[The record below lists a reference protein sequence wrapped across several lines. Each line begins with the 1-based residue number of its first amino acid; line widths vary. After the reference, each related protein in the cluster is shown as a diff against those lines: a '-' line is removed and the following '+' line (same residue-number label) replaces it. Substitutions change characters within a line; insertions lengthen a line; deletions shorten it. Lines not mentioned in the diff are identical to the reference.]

1 MATKSLQGKLL
12 NYEKELPT
20 TCSCKK
26 QCNSCGLFLGFFVL
40 SLFLH
45 LLTLACYLD
54 LRSEVKRELRL
65 QSGSEDSAQHLTD
78 GSYLPMDPS
87 EHVLGTQSATAA
99 ADRMHMLN
107 YFTTDGRAPVHEDQA
122 EVVHRTKR
130 SQNKEPGERGK
141 SKGKGKGKRMGPPG
155 PQGPQGPPGPPGPQ
169 GPPGIPGIP
178 GIPGTAVLAAPGP
191 PGPPGQPGPPGSP
204 GPPGTSDK
212 AADSRPP
219 MAVVHLQGHDSVIQV
234 KQGGVLADW
243 VRSSLSHKVFRLHS
257 RSGQLEVLVD
267 GTYFI
272 YSQVEVYYINFTDF
286 ASHEVLV
293 DDKPFLQCTRSIEN
307 RKSKFNTCYTA
318 GVCLLRA
325 RQKIAVKMTYED
337 TVVNMS
343 KHTTFFGAVRLGHFK
358 VAPAQ
363 KSKMDTRKTE
373 RSQWV
378 R

>member
-1 MATKSLQGKLL
+1 MGDVNYLNIAWDSGIVKGK
-12 NYEKELPT
+12 ER
-20 TCSCKK
+20 
-26 QCNSCGLFLGFFVL
+26 QAFLTRKYAL
-40 SLFLH
+40 
-45 LLTLACYLD
+45 LD
-54 LRSEVKRELRL
+54 LLLGNEVGQVDQVSTAE
-65 QSGSEDSAQHLTD
+65 HLGD
-78 GSYLPMDPS
+78 NDYYIIRFKMM
-87 EHVLGTQSATAA
+87 V
-99 ADRMHMLN
+99 
-107 YFTTDGRAPVHEDQA
+107 
-122 EVVHRTKR
+122 K
-130 SQNKEPGERGK
+130 
-141 SKGKGKGKRMGPPG
+141 KGKKMGPPG

-212 AADSRPP
+212 TAASQPP
-219 MAVVHLQGHDSVIQV
+219 MAIVHLQGHDSVIQV

-293 DDKPFLQCTRSIEN
+293 DERPFLQCTRSIEN

-318 GVCLLRA
+318 GVCLLKA

-343 KHTTFFGAVRLGHFK
+343 KHTTFFGAVRLGES
-358 VAPAQ
+358 P
-363 KSKMDTRKTE
+363 
-373 RSQWV
+373 
-378 R
+378 

>member
-1 MATKSLQGKLL
+1 MSTKSFEGKLL
-12 NYEKELPT
+12 NYEKAFPT
-20 TCSCKK
+20 TCDCRK
-26 QCNSCGLFLGFFVL
+26 QCNNCGIFLGCFVL

-45 LLTLACYLD
+45 LVTLVCYLD

-65 QSGSEDSAQHLTD
+65 QSGSEYSAE
-78 GSYLPMDPS
+78 YLPDASRVPMHPS
-87 EHVLGTQSATAA
+87 ERVLEIQSAAA
-99 ADRMHMLN
+99 VDREEDATQTMMKEEMHMLN
-107 YFTTDGRAPVHEDQA
+107 YFTADDRALPHGDQA
-122 EVVHRTKR
+122 EVVHRMKR
-130 SQNKEPGERGK
+130 SQNKEPGERGEQAVKGDRGK
-141 SKGKGKGKRMGPPG
+141 SKGKAKGKKMGPPG

-191 PGPPGQPGPPGSP
+191 PGPPGQPGPPGPP

-212 AADSRPP
+212 DADSGTP

-234 KQGGVLADW
+234 KQDLIGGVLADW

-272 YSQVEVYYINFTDF
+272 YSQVYYINFTDF

-318 GVCLLRA
+318 GVCLLKA

-343 KHTTFFGAVRLGHFK
+343 KHTTFFGAVRLGES
-358 VAPAQ
+358 P
-363 KSKMDTRKTE
+363 
-373 RSQWV
+373 
-378 R
+378 

>member
-1 MATKSLQGKLL
+1 MTSKSFEGKLS
-12 NYEKELPT
+12 NYGKELPPA
-20 TCSCKK
+20 CSNCRK
-26 QCNSCGLFLGFFVL
+26 QCTNCGMFLGFFAL
-40 SLFLH
+40 SLCLH
-45 LLTLACYLD
+45 LVTLLCYLD
-54 LRSEVKRELRL
+54 LRSEVKRELRP
-65 QSGSEDSAQHLTD
+65 QSRSEGSAEHSQDASFLSLEPGEQHFLDRASA
-78 GSYLPMDPS
+78 
-87 EHVLGTQSATAA
+87 AA
-99 ADRMHMLN
+99 ADRMPRLN
-107 YFTTDGRAPVHEDQA
+107 YFTTDTQALPHEDRA
-122 EVVHRTKR
+122 EVVHRAKR
-130 SQNKEPGERGK
+130 SQNKEPGERGEQAVK
-141 SKGKGKGKRMGPPG
+141 GDRGVNVGTGKNKGKGKGKKMGPPG

-191 PGPPGQPGPPGSP
+191 PGPPGQPGPPGPP

-212 AADSRPP
+212 AAESRPP

-318 GVCLLRA
+318 GVCLLKA
-325 RQKIAVKMTYED
+325 RQKITVKMTYED

-343 KHTTFFGAVRLGHFK
+343 QHTTFFGAVRLSDS
-358 VAPAQ
+358 P
-363 KSKMDTRKTE
+363 
-373 RSQWV
+373 
-378 R
+378 

>member
-1 MATKSLQGKLL
+1 MSSKSFEGKLS
-12 NYEKELPT
+12 NYEKELPSA
-20 TCSCKK
+20 CNNCRK
-26 QCNSCGLFLGFFVL
+26 QCTNLGMYLGFFAL
-40 SLFLH
+40 SLCLH
-45 LLTLACYLD
+45 LVTLLCYLD
-54 LRSEVKRELRL
+54 LRSEVKRELRP
-65 QSGSEDSAQHLTD
+65 QSSSD
-78 GSYLPMDPS
+78 GSAEGLADASFLPLEPGEHLLETPS
-87 EHVLGTQSATAA
+87 AAA
-99 ADRMHMLN
+99 ADWMPELN
-107 YFTTDGRAPVHEDQA
+107 YYTTDSQALHHEDRA

-141 SKGKGKGKRMGPPG
+141 SKGKGKGKKMGPPG

-191 PGPPGQPGPPGSP
+191 PGPPGQPGPPGPP

-234 KQGGVLADW
+234 KQDLIGGVLADW

-286 ASHEVLV
+286 ASYEVLV

-318 GVCLLRA
+318 GVCLLKA
-325 RQKIAVKMTYED
+325 RQKITVKMTYED

-343 KHTTFFGAVRLGHFK
+343 QHTTFFGAVRLSDS
-358 VAPAQ
+358 P
-363 KSKMDTRKTE
+363 
-373 RSQWV
+373 
-378 R
+378 

>member
-1 MATKSLQGKLL
+1 MCCMLHNIVQWRALQINDYDATSRVPTCA
-12 NYEKELPT
+12 EKEDEEKEEAPD
-20 TCSCKK
+20 
-26 QCNSCGLFLGFFVL
+26 
-40 SLFLH
+40 
-45 LLTLACYLD
+45 Y
-54 LRSEVKRELRL
+54 SEY
-65 QSGSEDSAQHLTD
+65 SETD
-78 GSYLPMDPS
+78 ED
-87 EHVLGTQSATAA
+87 EEAA
-99 ADRMHMLN
+99 N
-107 YFTTDGRAPVHEDQA
+107 GRAAGRCGPC
-122 EVVHRTKR
+122 
-130 SQNKEPGERGK
+130 
-141 SKGKGKGKRMGPPG
+141 KGKGKGKGKKMGPPG

-212 AADSRPP
+212 AAASQPP

-293 DDKPFLQCTRSIEN
+293 DDRPFLQCTRSIEN

-318 GVCLLRA
+318 GVCLLKA

-343 KHTTFFGAVRLGHFK
+343 KHTTFFGAVRLGES
-358 VAPAQ
+358 P
-363 KSKMDTRKTE
+363 
-373 RSQWV
+373 
-378 R
+378 

>member
-1 MATKSLQGKLL
+1 MPTKSFEGKLL

-20 TCSCKK
+20 TCNCKQ
-26 QCNSCGLFLGFFVL
+26 QCNNCGIFLGFFVL
-40 SLFLH
+40 SLCLH
-45 LLTLACYLD
+45 LVTLVCYLD

-65 QSGSEDSAQHLTD
+65 QSRSEHSAEQIPD
-78 GSYLPMDPS
+78 GTRQPMHPS
-87 EHVLGTQSATAA
+87 ELELQSVAAVAAAA
-99 ADRMHMLN
+99 ADEVHVLN
-107 YFTTDGRAPVHEDQA
+107 YFTADDQALPHGDQA
-122 EVVHRTKR
+122 EVVHRMKR
-130 SQNKEPGERGK
+130 SHKEPGERGVQAVK
-141 SKGKGKGKRMGPPG
+141 GDRGKGKGKGKGKKMGPPG

-178 GIPGTAVLAAPGP
+178 GIPGTAVMAVPGP
-191 PGPPGQPGPPGSP
+191 PGPPGQPGPPGPP

-212 AADSRPP
+212 AADSQTP

-243 VRSSLSHKVFRLHS
+243 VRTSLNHKVFRLHS

-318 GVCLLRA
+318 GVCLLKA
-325 RQKIAVKMTYED
+325 RQKIAIKMTYED

-343 KHTTFFGAVRLGHFK
+343 KHTTFFGAVRLGES
-358 VAPAQ
+358 P
-363 KSKMDTRKTE
+363 
-373 RSQWV
+373 
-378 R
+378 